1 MPPTVARR
9 SATIVLPGGA
19 AAVLG
24 VASVA
29 IAHHSPAFSFG
40 GDSTAAS
47 AAELA
52 AGWALTGAGLALWA
66 RRPSGGFGLVL
77 AAAGLAWFL
86 VEWNNAGIGSALLFT
101 IGLVASA
108 ACPAVVGHAALA
120 YPGAWPRAGVE
131 RWAVALAYA
140 GAVIGLGVL
149 PALSFDPPAQGCSD
163 CPANLLSIGA
173 DPDASSTLSRTGIRF
188 GVVWAGLLAVLA
200 AWRLLRA
207 NPARRRVVAPVLA
220 PAGAYLALVALD
232 YVHGAGRGF
241 LSNDRADR
249 RLWLGEAG
257 ALVALAAGVA
267 WARTRRHRT
276 RSAIAGLVVELGT
289 SPTPGG
295 LRDVLAGL
303 LGDSSLELVYARDG
317 EPGWVDANG
326 LAVAPARDGAVVTR
340 LVAGERPLAAL
351 VHRPGLLDDPGL
363 AHEIARAARLALE
376 HERLQAETRAQ
387 LERLRGS
394 RARDGAQRA
403 FEGRDVSCA
412 GADEPYAAR
421 ARHPSGLG
429 GLAAHARDGAG
440 HELRARRP
448 QNALRHVRSASRP
461 AREGSPRTMSDGV
474 T

>member
-1 MPPTVARR
+1 MRQPPWNSIPTVARR
-9 SATIVLPGGA
+9 SATIVLLGGA
-19 AAVLG
+19 AAALG

-77 AAAGLAWFL
+77 TAAGLAWFL

-108 ACPAVVGHAALA
+108 VCPAVVGHAALA

-173 DPDASSTLSRTGIRF
+173 DPDAFSTLSRAGIRF

-207 NPARRRVVAPVLA
+207 SPARRRVVAPVLA

-241 LSNDRADR
+241 RSNDRADR

-267 WARTRRHRT
+267 WARTRRLPFRG
-276 RSAIAGLVVELGT
+276 R
-289 SPTPGG
+289 
-295 LRDVLAGL
+295 RC
-303 LGDSSLELVYARDG
+303 
-317 EPGWVDANG
+317 
-326 LAVAPARDGAVVTR
+326 GA
-340 LVAGERPLAAL
+340 
-351 VHRPGLLDDPGL
+351 
-363 AHEIARAARLALE
+363 
-376 HERLQAETRAQ
+376 
-387 LERLRGS
+387 
-394 RARDGAQRA
+394 
-403 FEGRDVSCA
+403 
-412 GADEPYAAR
+412 
-421 ARHPSGLG
+421 
-429 GLAAHARDGAG
+429 
-440 HELRARRP
+440 
-448 QNALRHVRSASRP
+448 
-461 AREGSPRTMSDGV
+461 
-474 T
+474 